1 MRLCAE
7 QAERVTHGEIEL
19 LQNENYR
26 LFFDCMSCMAKDKV
40 KTAATEALN
49 DSAKALEK
57 FSHPK

>member
-19 LQNENYR
+19 LQNEKYR
-26 LFFDCMSCMAKDKV
+26 LFFDCVSCMAKDKV

-57 FSHPK
+57 FSYPK

>member
-7 QAERVTHGEIEL
+7 QAELITHGEIEL
-19 LQNENYR
+19 SQNEKYR

-57 FSHPK
+57 FSYPK

>member
-19 LQNENYR
+19 LQNEKYR
-26 LFFDCMSCMAKDKV
+26 LFFDCVSCMAKDKV
-40 KTAATEALN
+40 KTAATEARN

-57 FSHPK
+57 FSYPK